1 MLDARMAKPL
11 TRARIGGP
19 PKKYRSTH
27 GVDWVVAP
35 RNGNEAGRFFGQSV
49 DTRRDADLLL
59 VDSRHPAGSH
69 LPRHAHERAYF
80 CLNHGG
86 MYGEA
91 YGRRRR
97 VCHPGMVV
105 FHPPGET
112 HSEIHHT
119 AVASLNVELGASW
132 LQRLADAGRT
142 LDSPAERED
151 VDTTQAASL
160 LLAELGRRDPDS
172 TLTIESLTWEILF
185 ALGGEPAATRMA
197 PRWLR
202 SARDLL
208 DGHFDEPVSLRGLAH
223 QAGVHP
229 VHFAAAFRRFHGCS
243 VGEYL
248 RRRRLQYA
256 RRRLADPEVP
266 LALVAA
272 EAGFADQSHLTRTFK
287 RFTGMTPGRYRTF
300 LLFKT
305 R

>member
-1 MLDARMAKPL
+1 VAAR
-11 TRARIGGP
+11 
-19 PKKYRSTH
+19 S
-27 GVDWVVAP
+27 
-35 RNGNEAGRFFGQSV
+35 EAGQFFGQNLHE
-49 DTRRDADLLL
+49 RREGDLLL
-59 VDSRHPAGSH
+59 VDSRHLAGSH
-69 LPRHAHERAYF
+69 LPRHSHESAYF

-86 MYGEA
+86 MYSEA

-97 VCHPGMVV
+97 VCRPGMVV

-112 HSEIHHT
+112 HSETHDT
-119 AVASLNVELGASW
+119 AVASLNVELGVSW
-132 LQRLADAGRT
+132 LRRLADAGRT

-160 LLAELGRRDPDS
+160 LLAELGHRDPDS
-172 TLTIESLTWEILF
+172 NLAIESLTWEILF
-185 ALGGEPAATRMA
+185 ALGGEPAATRML

-208 DGHFDEPVSLRGLAH
+208 DGHSDEPVSLRGLARE
-223 QAGVHP
+223 AGVHP

-266 LALVAA
+266 LARVAV
-272 EAGFADQSHLTRTFK
+272 EAGFADQSHFTRTFK
-287 RFTGMTPGRYRTF
+287 RFTGMTPYRYRTF

>member
-1 MLDARMAKPL
+1 VAAR
-11 TRARIGGP
+11 
-19 PKKYRSTH
+19 S
-27 GVDWVVAP
+27 
-35 RNGNEAGRFFGQSV
+35 EAGRFFGQNLH
-49 DTRRDADLLL
+49 THRLADLVL

-86 MYGEA
+86 SYSEA
-91 YGRRRR
+91 FGRRQR
-97 VCHPGMVV
+97 VCRPGMVV
-105 FHPPGET
+105 FHPAGET
-112 HSEIHHT
+112 HSETHHT

-132 LQRLADAGRT
+132 LRRLADVNRT
-142 LDSPAERED
+142 LSSPAERED
-151 VDTTQAASL
+151 VDTVQTASL
-160 LLAELGRRDPDS
+160 LLAELERHDPDS
-172 TLTIESLTWEILF
+172 TLAIESLTWEILF
-185 ALGGEPAATRMA
+185 ALSGEPPDTRMA

-208 DGHFDEPVSLRGLAH
+208 DGHFHEPVSLRGLARE
-223 QAGVHP
+223 AGVHP

-266 LALVAA
+266 LARVAA

-287 RFTGMTPGRYRTF
+287 RFTGMTPHRYRTF

>member
-1 MLDARMAKPL
+1 MAAR
-11 TRARIGGP
+11 
-19 PKKYRSTH
+19 S
-27 GVDWVVAP
+27 
-35 RNGNEAGRFFGQSV
+35 EAQGFFGR
-49 DTRRDADLLL
+49 TLRERREADLLL

-86 MYGEA
+86 FYGEV

-97 VCHPGMVV
+97 VCRPGMVV
-105 FHPPGET
+105 FHPPGEP
-112 HSEIHHT
+112 HSETHHT

-132 LQRLADAGRT
+132 LRRLADAGRP
-142 LDSPAERED
+142 LDAPAELED
-151 VDTTQAASL
+151 SETTRAAERL
-160 LLAELGRRDPDS
+160 LVELGHGDPDS
-172 TLTIESLTWEILF
+172 DLAVESLTWEILS
-185 ALGGEPAATRMA
+185 ALVGERTITRGI

-202 SARDLL
+202 SAREML
-208 DGHFDEPVSLRGLAH
+208 DGHFGEPVSLRGLAR

-248 RRRRLQYA
+248 RRRRLQYTRA
-256 RRRLADPEVP
+256 RLADPEVP
-266 LALVAA
+266 LAQVAA

-287 RFTGMTPGRYRTF
+287 RFIGMTPSRYRTF

>member
-1 MLDARMAKPL
+1 MAAR
-11 TRARIGGP
+11 
-19 PKKYRSTH
+19 S
-27 GVDWVVAP
+27 
-35 RNGNEAGRFFGQSV
+35 EAGRFFGQNLQA
-49 DTRRDADLLL
+49 RRESDLLL
-59 VDSRHPAGSH
+59 IDSRHPAGSH
-69 LPRHAHERAYF
+69 VPRHAHERAYF

-86 MYGEA
+86 IYGEA

-97 VCHPGMVV
+97 VCRPGMVV

-112 HSEIHHT
+112 HSETHHT

-132 LQRLADAGRT
+132 LRRLADAGRT
-142 LDSPAERED
+142 LDLPAERED
-151 VDTTQAASL
+151 LDTSQAAYL

-172 TLTIESLTWEILF
+172 TLAIESLTWEILF
-185 ALGGEPAATRMA
+185 AVSGQPAAPAAT

-208 DGHFDEPVSLRGLAH
+208 DGHFDERVSLRGLARE
-223 QAGVHP
+223 AGVHP
-229 VHFAAAFRRFHGCS
+229 VYFAAAFRRFHGCS

-266 LALVAA
+266 LARVAA

-287 RFTGMTPGRYRTF
+287 RFTGMTPSRYRTF